1 MGAVHEIGD
10 PGTASMGTGGP
21 MTEAPIGT
29 AGPRRSIGQR
39 LSGVTQWPLADTV
52 ESHERAERVR
62 IIYRHGP
69 PAQLLSLVAAAVICW
84 VLWEH
89 GSHRGMV
96 VWWLTL
102 TGITLG
108 RIGLVLL
115 FQKRQPPPERMLGWE
130 RVFVVTLGMVTLA
143 WGLGGLL
150 VMPRDSLLHQALV
163 YFFLMGV
170 AGGAVATYGAHVVA
184 SAVAVCCLMV
194 PATAVFVITGPFEMR
209 VFAAAGVLFLAAALR
224 STRSFGFFLGRTF
237 QLSYELQLAY
247 ARVREQAHTDELTN
261 LANRR
266 AFLGVG
272 AAALDQAK
280 RYQRP
285 LSLLMI
291 DIDHFKKINDTHGH
305 AAGDAAL
312 RAMAAAL
319 RKAARAADT
328 PGRLGG
334 EEFAVLLPETNAAE
348 ALVVAERI
356 RHDVKAIEMVHENA
370 TIRFTTSIGI
380 AERIGEIDTI
390 DALLHNADEA
400 LYAAKL
406 GGRDRVEAAGS

>member
-1 MGAVHEIGD
+1 M
-10 PGTASMGTGGP
+10 TANP
-21 MTEAPIGT
+21 APP
-29 AGPRRSIGQR
+29 AAPRRSIGQR
-39 LSGVTQWPLADTV
+39 LSGVTQWPIADTV
-52 ESHERAERVR
+52 ESHVRAEQVR

-89 GSHRGMV
+89 GSHRGLV

-130 RVFVVTLGMVTLA
+130 RAFVITLGLVTLA
-143 WGLGGLL
+143 WGLGGVL
-150 VMPRDSLLHQALV
+150 VMPGDSPLHEALV

-184 SAVAVCCLMV
+184 TVVAVCCLMV
-194 PATAVFVITGPFEMR
+194 PATVAFVIIGPFEMR
-209 VFAAAGVLFLAAALR
+209 VFAAAGLLFMAAALR

-237 QLSYELQLAY
+237 QLSYELRLAY
-247 ARVREQAHTDELTN
+247 ARVREQAHTDELTS

-272 AAALDQAK
+272 AAAIDQAK
-280 RYQRP
+280 RYARP
-285 LSLLMI
+285 LSLLML
-291 DIDHFKKINDTHGH
+291 DIDHFKKINDTYGH

-312 RAMAAAL
+312 RATAAAL

-356 RHDVKAIEMVHENA
+356 RHDVKAIEVTHEGA
-370 TIRFTTSIGI
+370 TVRFTTSIGI
-380 AERIGEIDTI
+380 AECTAGIEGI
-390 DALLHNADEA
+390 DALLHEADEA
-400 LYAAKL
+400 LYEAKE
-406 GGRDRVEAAGS
+406 GGRDRVVVAGS

>member
-1 MGAVHEIGD
+1 
-10 PGTASMGTGGP
+10 
-21 MTEAPIGT
+21 MTETPPTSAT
-29 AGPRRSIGQR
+29 PRRSIGQR
-39 LSGVTQWPLADTV
+39 LSGVTHWPIADTV
-52 ESHERAERVR
+52 ESHVRAEQVR

-96 VWWLTL
+96 AWWLTL

-115 FQKRQPPPERMLGWE
+115 FQKRQPPPERMLVWE
-130 RVFVVTLGMVTLA
+130 RMFVFTLGLVTLA

-170 AGGAVATYGAHVVA
+170 AAGAVATYGAHVA
-184 SAVAVCCLMV
+184 ATAVAVCCLMV
-194 PATAVFVITGPFEMR
+194 PATVAFAVSGPFEMR
-209 VFAAAGVLFLAAALR
+209 VFAAAGLLFMAAALR

-237 QLSYELQLAY
+237 QLSYELRLAY

-272 AAALDQAK
+272 TAALDQAR

-285 LSLLMI
+285 LSLLML
-291 DIDHFKKINDTHGH
+291 DIDHFKKINDTYGH

-312 RAMAAAL
+312 RAMASTL
-319 RKAARAADT
+319 RKAARASDT

-348 ALVVAERI
+348 ALVLAERI
-356 RHDVKAIEMVHENA
+356 RHDVKALEVTHDGT
-370 TIRFTTSIGI
+370 TIRFTASIGI
-380 AERIGEIDTI
+380 AEQTAKTEDI
-390 DALLHNADEA
+390 DALLHEADEA
-400 LYAAKL
+400 LYEAKE
-406 GGRDRVEAAGS
+406 GGRDRVVVSGA